1 MCNKIL
7 IGTRRMKIKSRFISK
22 TFWFGFLKVIF
33 ITFGALFVLSM
44 LNNGS
49 ALDTIA
55 LRMPTSLKSFS
66 IHPLSWLVLAVFVTD
81 IMYAFM
87 AANVVKYIKRKY
99 KTKKE
104 KYGKIWSGIFIGAWI
119 VGSILLVTIYY
130 FANTHSNTR
139 SFTWADLLNIYYT
152 LAFYAVL
159 FVAFLILELI
169 IEWLYQKISF
179 KVESKKIFTKDKTG
193 KFKVAGFKGNG
204 TVFPKLNGI
213 DRTFENY
220 KEDFSFQE
228 INLEEFCNN
237 FCKYLWKNKKYYTLA
252 TVQAFVSALANTRFI
267 ILRGNHEDVNCT
279 DLPKFFAK
287 FVGGDSTEIEV
298 APTWRD
304 EKDLIGF
311 YNDYSKTFHATQF
324 LVAVYRSTYKTN
336 TMNLIVMDEINN
348 ARVEK
353 YFAPI
358 LNQINSDKK
367 VIDIQSNIKDDKYP
381 LNAPF
386 GLLDCADN
394 NWFIG
399 IEVRDDSKYRIP
411 EKVYG
416 LACVVDVRMTKVE
429 EKVDYVKPMP
439 MNYLSFIKAKK
450 LALENEVIEQDEI
463 KFIDKLCKFMN
474 EHFVP
479 LDRDARENKYKNFL
493 KMFYACGGNKKIGV
507 NKNLFSLLTSY
518 LDDSSIAVS
527 KKDLKFLKSRLIES
541 SNNYDMAESIGIV
554 DKMIESMGKE

>member
-1 MCNKIL
+1 MKTRKTILNKAFWISL
-7 IGTRRMKIKSRFISK
+7 VKI
-22 TFWFGFLKVIF
+22 IF
-33 ITFGALFVLSM
+33 ITFGAIIVLSL
-44 LNNGS
+44 LNNGA
-49 ALDTIA
+49 ALDTVT

-66 IHPLSWLVLAVFVTD
+66 VRPMSWHVLILFVMDILYVFTAV
-81 IMYAFM
+81 
-87 AANVVKYIKRKY
+87 NVVKHIIRKNNG
-99 KTKKE
+99 KKN
-104 KYGKIWSGIFIGAWI
+104 KYAKIWTGVFIGAWVI
-119 VGSILLVTIYY
+119 GSVALVLIYY
-130 FANTHSNTR
+130 FVCTYR
-139 SFTWADLLNIYYT
+139 FGREFTWADLLNIYYT

-159 FVAFLILELI
+159 FVAFLIVELI
-169 IEWLYQKISF
+169 VEFIYQKAKNSIEAKQIISKYKKGRF
-179 KVESKKIFTKDKTG
+179 KI
-193 KFKVAGFKGNG
+193 AGFKGNG
-204 TVFPKLNGI
+204 TVFPKLNSI
-213 DRTFENY
+213 DRNFENY
-220 KEDFSFQE
+220 NEDFSFQE
-228 INLEEFCNN
+228 INLKQFCDA
-237 FCKYLWKNKKYYTLA
+237 FCQYLWRNKKYYSLP

-267 ILRGNHEDVNCT
+267 ILRGNKEDVNCT
-279 DLPKFFAK
+279 DLPMLFAK

-298 APTWRD
+298 TPAWRD

-336 TMNLIVMDEINN
+336 TMNLIVIDEINN

-367 VIDIQSNIKDDKYP
+367 VIDIQSDIKDDKYP

-416 LACVVDVRMTKVE
+416 LACVVDVRTVKVD
-429 EKVDYVKPMP
+429 EKVDYVKPIP

-450 LALENEVIEQDEI
+450 LALENSEIEQKDI
-463 KFIDKLCKFMN
+463 KFIDNLCAFMN

-493 KMFYACGGNKKIGV
+493 KMFYACGGDKKIGI

-527 KKDLKFLKSRLIES
+527 KKDLKYLKTKLIARSED
-541 SNNYDMAESIGIV
+541 YDMAESIGIV
-554 DKMIESMGKE
+554 DKMIDSMGKE